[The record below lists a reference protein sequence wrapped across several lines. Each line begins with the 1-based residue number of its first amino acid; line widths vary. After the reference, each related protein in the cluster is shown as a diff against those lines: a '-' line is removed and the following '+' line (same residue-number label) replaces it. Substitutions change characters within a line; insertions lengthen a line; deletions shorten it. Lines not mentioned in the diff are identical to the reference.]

1 MAQEAS
7 PIRGRNILTRIFLS
21 PDKARLR
28 AGWRLLLQIL
38 LIGIIN
44 FILVGGIGILGIPK
58 LSGKW
63 GLLFRQ
69 IQELIVY
76 ASSIYIASRWLDRR
90 SFESLG
96 LKVGRQALFDLL
108 AGIGIVLVQLGF
120 IYGIMS
126 SLGWLTFDGFAWEF
140 DAPGTVLMTTLLFFV
155 IFLLVGW
162 NEELLSRGY
171 HLQTIASGLNM
182 FWAVLISSAFFGLL
196 HLDNPHATWV
206 STAGIFFAGVYQS
219 YGYIRTRQLWLP
231 IGLHVGWNFFEGVVF
246 GFPVSGLDIYALTRI
261 QVTGPVSWT
270 GGAFGPEAGLILL
283 PSLIVGSALIYWFT
297 RNRKNT

>member
-1 MAQEAS
+1 MAQEAL

-182 FWAVLISSAFFGLL
+182 FCAVVISSAVFGLL

>member
-7 PIRGRNILTRIFLS
+7 PIRGRNIFTRIFLS

-44 FILVGGIGILGIPK
+44 FILVGVIGILGIPK

-182 FWAVLISSAFFGLL
+182 FCAVVISSAVFGLL

>member
-1 MAQEAS
+1 MAQEAL

-140 DAPGTVLMTTLLFFV
+140 DAPGTVLMNTLLFFV

-182 FWAVLISSAFFGLL
+182 FCAVVISSAVFGLL